1 MNELAKE
8 SLKGFLRKHIK
19 TILDFPIPG
28 IVFKDLT
35 PLFENHV
42 TFGILGD
49 LLTDKYFYNDI
60 TKVIGIEARGFY
72 LAPVLA
78 SKLEVGFVPARK
90 KGKLPGE
97 CHCIDYTLEYGTA
110 SLEIQKGSIT
120 EEDTVLIFDDVL
132 ATGGSINAVL
142 QLLNLIGV
150 KKVYVCTL
158 LEIEGL
164 NGRENLPDNISFYS
178 LLS

>member
-35 PLFENHV
+35 PLFGNHTTLKV
-42 TFGILGD
+42 MSG
-49 LLTDKYFYNDI
+49 LLRDKYANCHI

-72 LAPVLA
+72 LAPILA
-78 SKLEVGFVPARK
+78 LELGAGFVPTRK
-90 KGKLPGE
+90 KSKLPGE

-132 ATGGSINAVL
+132 ATGGSINAVI
-142 QLLNLIGV
+142 QLLNLTGV
-150 KKVYVCTL
+150 KKIYVCTL

-164 NGRENLPDNISFYS
+164 NGKATLPSTIDFYS
-178 LLS
+178 LL